1 MNNTLHIKQ
10 EAIAPFGFKLFGS
23 LMVVMG
29 ITVIYAQAQLMSSQA
44 FVKPILFLLVGAII
58 IGGGLILI
66 TARFGF
72 ELDPKEKKYRIYT
85 WLLGWRV
92 GKYQHYQKI
101 KQVYIK
107 EAKQRKR
114 ASSTNDGSLF
124 KAFIKFDDGEPLH
137 FDTDQEEKQLNSRV
151 EGYKK
156 TLNL

>member
-1 MNNTLHIKQ
+1 MNSMLHIKQ

-23 LMVVMG
+23 LMVFMG
-29 ITVIYAQAQLMSSQA
+29 ITVIYGQVQLMSSQA

-85 WLLGWRV
+85 WLLGWRI
-92 GKYQHYQKI
+92 GRYQQYLKI
-101 KQVYIK
+101 KHVYIK
-107 EAKQRKR
+107 EVKLRIGG
-114 ASSTNDGSLF
+114 SSAIDGTLF

-137 FDTDQEEKQLNSRV
+137 LDTDKEEKQLKSRV